1 MDLALSEFWACPE
14 FESPPG
20 GSVLGSLDP
29 NDWFRE
35 LPPKGNLED
44 MWALNKKQVSMGR
57 WNNARSRDLSPQC
70 VRTPL

>member
-1 MDLALSEFWACPE
+1 M
-14 FESPPG
+14 
-20 GSVLGSLDP
+20 GSLDP

-57 WNNARSRDLSPQC
+57 WNNARSRYLSPQC